1 MTETKKNT
9 KKGDTA
15 VQKLTRAEKA
25 LLVKEL
31 ASAKTV
37 GSGIANVGKSH
48 FAAFVDFIREQGV
61 IGLAVGLAL
70 GTAAGASVKQI
81 VDGII
86 NPIVGFLIGGL
97 DLAQLKWVVV
107 APGKA
112 SRGGLIFS
120 WGAVLSSIITLFVTA
135 LVIYWLVRA
144 TKLDRIDKK
153 KEDK

>member
-1 MTETKKNT
+1 MAETKKTT
-9 KKGDTA
+9 KKTVG
-15 VQKLTRAEKA
+15 QKLTRAEKA

-31 ASAKTV
+31 AAAKIAGSEIATV
-37 GSGIANVGKSH
+37 SKTH
-48 FAAFVDFIREQGV
+48 FMAFLDFVREQGV

-81 VDGII
+81 VDGLI
-86 NPIVGFLIGGL
+86 NPIVGFLIGGI

-107 APGKA
+107 APGKG

-120 WGAVLSSIITLFVTA
+120 WGAVLSSLITLIVTA

-153 KEDK
+153 KEDA